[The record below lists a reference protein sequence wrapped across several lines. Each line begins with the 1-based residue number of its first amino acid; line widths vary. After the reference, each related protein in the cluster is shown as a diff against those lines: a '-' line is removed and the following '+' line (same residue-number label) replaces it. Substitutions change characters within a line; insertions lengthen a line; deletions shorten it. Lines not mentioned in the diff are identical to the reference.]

1 MAIISYWLGS
11 RHPYLCDTYD
21 CLISALSRSQ
31 AQEMRNY
38 ANESLQIS
46 KKMCGVYNFRT
57 ADKYVKFGTLLH
69 LGGNNQDAKMC
80 FNQAKTVY

>member
-1 MAIISYWLGS
+1 
-11 RHPYLCDTYD
+11 
-21 CLISALSRSQ
+21 
-31 AQEMRNY
+31 MRNY